1 MLKSIVSALSQRLP
15 VKQIT
20 GNPTLHCTQ
29 NLYKHSAVNESKSS
43 CNFSHASVAN
53 TAADTTKQEQNNSNC
68 AAVRA
73 NTSSKAFRNTAKRA
87 NKSSSKT
94 ANRASKS
101 SSNSRKHSNKH
112 YKASK
117 SYKQSHVVVRNG
129 KDEVCS
135 SLAAVSLASSAQEN
149 SSLASSAANQAL
161 ESKLKPSC
169 VAQCVR
175 QEINKTA
182 KTVAMNFG
190 SEKDFASS
198 VAAGVPSILDS
209 GKADALASSVED
221 HEAPVT
227 SPLASFMAVGG
238 KYLRLSVWAAMLGC
252 ASVALSSCSTNDDLP
267 EREVLVEDPVSFSV
281 ATGMP
286 SILDGG
292 KADALASSV
301 ASHAAPVTSP
311 LASFMAVGGKY
322 LRLSVWAAMLGCAS
336 VALSSCSTNDDLPER
351 EVLVEDPVSF
361 SVSGVSGELL
371 TNVEAHLGSLA
382 VIPKKRAF
390 FYIREIKEVT
400 TKALRAYGY
409 YHPKIKVTLPEKDKK
424 EDTVVKVEVEQGKP
438 LYIRQSRIE
447 VLGEGVKYK
456 VFEDLLKNT
465 ELGSYK
471 ILNHGVYEELKNAI
485 HNTALSMG
493 FFDGKFTSKRI
504 MVYQNQNFA
513 DIELVY
519 DSGKRYDFGELIM
532 NDETAELYKP
542 SHPLQNFKTGD
553 KFATKKINNFVS
565 SLNQT
570 GYYNSVDVRPVLDK
584 AENFQVPVEMHL
596 ERRANNNMRIGLG
609 YSTDEGPR
617 VLLEWNK
624 PLLNSRGD
632 SLSTLMTLTK
642 ITQDAQLVYK
652 IPGENPNLDYYTI
665 NAAQTHTDF
674 NDTLSDRTQLAVH
687 YIANQTGRW
696 RRDYALRLEYE
707 DFDQAKEEGRTL
719 NLMPAVSFT
728 RRESSGGY
736 DPTRGYSIT
745 LEALGAAGA
754 ISDNSFVQVKGTY
767 KGVIAPSENTRFLFR
782 LEQGANFGPDAGEVP
797 PSLRFFAGGDNS
809 IRGFGYRD
817 RSAKQPWGGL
827 KGAKYLTV
835 GSAEFQF
842 PMGISN
848 SRLALFCDVGTATD
862 DYKDELMYGPGLG
875 YRFLSSYGIV
885 RVDVAVGLQKNEE
898 QVYQLHFA
906 FGPEF

>member
-43 CNFSHASVAN
+43 CNFSQASVAN

-73 NTSSKAFRNTAKRA
+73 NTSSKVSRNTAKRA

-94 ANRASKS
+94 AKRANKS
-101 SSNSRKHSNKH
+101 SSKSRKHSNKR

-117 SYKQSHVVVRNG
+117 SYKQSHVVVG
-129 KDEVCS
+129 KGKEEVCS
-135 SLAAVSLASSAQEN
+135 SLAAVSLATSAQEN
-149 SSLASSAANQAL
+149 CSLASSAANQAL

-198 VAAGVPSILDS
+198 VAADVPSILDS
-209 GKADALASSVED
+209 GKADALASSV
-221 HEAPVT
+221 
-227 SPLASFMAVGG
+227 
-238 KYLRLSVWAAMLGC
+238 AAL
-252 ASVALSSCSTNDDLP
+252 
-267 EREVLVEDPVSFSV
+267 
-281 ATGMP
+281 
-286 SILDGG
+286 
-292 KADALASSV
+292 
-301 ASHAAPVTSP
+301 AAPVTSP

-885 RVDVAVGLQKNEE
+885 RVDVAVGLQKNQE

>member
-29 NLYKHSAVNESKSS
+29 NLYKHSAVNASKSS
-43 CNFSHASVAN
+43 CNFSQASVAN

-101 SSNSRKHSNKH
+101 SSKSRKHSNKR

-117 SYKQSHVVVRNG
+117 SYKQSHVVVGKG

-135 SLAAVSLASSAQEN
+135 SLKSMSLAS
-149 SSLASSAANQAL
+149 LAHNQSL

-169 VAQCVR
+169 VAQCVS
-175 QEINKTA
+175 QKINKTA

-198 VAAGVPSILDS
+198 VAAGVPSILD
-209 GKADALASSVED
+209 
-221 HEAPVT
+221 
-227 SPLASFMAVGG
+227 
-238 KYLRLSVWAAMLGC
+238 
-252 ASVALSSCSTNDDLP
+252 
-267 EREVLVEDPVSFSV
+267 
-281 ATGMP
+281 
-286 SILDGG
+286 GG
-292 KADALASSV
+292 KADALASAV

-817 RSAKQPWGGL
+817 RSAMQPWGGL

>member
-20 GNPTLHCTQ
+20 GNPTLPCTQ

-43 CNFSHASVAN
+43 CNFSRASVAN
-53 TAADTTKQEQNNSNC
+53 TAADTTKQEQNQSNC

-73 NTSSKAFRNTAKRA
+73 NTSSKASRNTAKRA
-87 NKSSSKT
+87 NKSSSK
-94 ANRASKS
+94 
-101 SSNSRKHSNKH
+101 SRKHSNKH

-135 SLAAVSLASSAQEN
+135 SLKSMSLASFAD
-149 SSLASSAANQAL
+149 NQSL

-175 QEINKTA
+175 QEINKTP

-190 SEKDFASS
+190 SEKDFATS
-198 VAAGVPSILDS
+198 VAAGVPSILGG
-209 GKADALASSVED
+209 GKAYALSSSVATLA
-221 HEAPVT
+221 APVT
-227 SPLASFMAVGG
+227 SPLASFMAMGG

-252 ASVALSSCSTNDDLP
+252 ASVALT
-267 EREVLVEDPVSFSV
+267 
-281 ATGMP
+281 
-286 SILDGG
+286 
-292 KADALASSV
+292 
-301 ASHAAPVTSP
+301 
-311 LASFMAVGGKY
+311 
-322 LRLSVWAAMLGCAS
+322 
-336 VALSSCSTNDDLPER
+336 SCSTNDDLPER

-438 LYIRQSRIE
+438 LYIRQSKIE

-542 SHPLQNFKTGD
+542 SHPLQNFKIGD

-596 ERRANNNMRIGLG
+596 ERRSNNNMRIGLG

-652 IPGENPNLDYYTI
+652 IPGENPNLDYFTI

-767 KGVIAPSENTRFLFR
+767 KGLIAPTENTRFLFR

-817 RSAKQPWGGL
+817 RSAMQPWGGL

-898 QVYQLHFA
+898 DVYQLHFA

>member
-20 GNPTLHCTQ
+20 GNPMLPCTQ

-43 CNFSHASVAN
+43 CNFSQASVAHS
-53 TAADTTKQEQNNSNC
+53 AADTTKQEQNNSNC

-73 NTSSKAFRNTAKRA
+73 NTSSKATRNTAKRA

-101 SSNSRKHSNKH
+101 SSKSRKHSHKH

-117 SYKQSHVVVRNG
+117 SYKQSHVVVANG

-135 SLAAVSLASSAQEN
+135 SLKSMSLASFAD
-149 SSLASSAANQAL
+149 NQSL

-169 VAQCVR
+169 VAQCVS
-175 QEINKTA
+175 QEINKSA

-198 VAAGVPSILDS
+198 VAAGVPSILGGD
-209 GKADALASSVED
+209 KADALSS
-221 HEAPVT
+221 
-227 SPLASFMAVGG
+227 
-238 KYLRLSVWAAMLGC
+238 
-252 ASVALSSCSTNDDLP
+252 
-267 EREVLVEDPVSFSV
+267 SV
-281 ATGMP
+281 AT
-286 SILDGG
+286 L
-292 KADALASSV
+292 
-301 ASHAAPVTSP
+301 AAPVTSP
-311 LASFMAVGGKY
+311 LASFMAMGGKY

-438 LYIRQSRIE
+438 LYIRQSKIE

-542 SHPLQNFKTGD
+542 SHPLQNFKIGD

-596 ERRANNNMRIGLG
+596 ERRSNNNMRIGLG

-767 KGVIAPSENTRFLFR
+767 KGLIAPTENTRFLFR

-817 RSAKQPWGGL
+817 RSAMQPWGGL

-898 QVYQLHFA
+898 DVYQLHFA

>member
-20 GNPTLHCTQ
+20 GNPMLPCTQ

-43 CNFSHASVAN
+43 CNFSQASVAN
-53 TAADTTKQEQNNSNC
+53 MAADTTKQEQNNSNC

-73 NTSSKAFRNTAKRA
+73 NTSSKASKNTAKRA

-94 ANRASKS
+94 AKRANKS
-101 SSNSRKHSNKH
+101 SSKSRKHSNKR

-117 SYKQSHVVVRNG
+117 SYKQSHVVVGKG

-135 SLAAVSLASSAQEN
+135 SLAAVSLATSAQEN
-149 SSLASSAANQAL
+149 SSLASLADDQAL

-169 VAQCVR
+169 VAQCVL
-175 QEINKTA
+175 QEVNKTA

-198 VAAGVPSILDS
+198 VAAGIPSILDS
-209 GKADALASSVED
+209 
-221 HEAPVT
+221 
-227 SPLASFMAVGG
+227 
-238 KYLRLSVWAAMLGC
+238 
-252 ASVALSSCSTNDDLP
+252 
-267 EREVLVEDPVSFSV
+267 
-281 ATGMP
+281 
-286 SILDGG
+286 G

-532 NDETAELYKP
+532 NDETAELFKP
-542 SHPLQNFKTGD
+542 SHPLQNFKVGD

-707 DFDQAKEEGRTL
+707 DFNQAKEEGRTL

>member
-29 NLYKHSAVNESKSS
+29 NLYKHSAVNASKSS
-43 CNFSHASVAN
+43 CNFSQASVAN

-101 SSNSRKHSNKH
+101 SSKSRKHSHKH

-117 SYKQSHVVVRNG
+117 SYKQSHVVVANG

-135 SLAAVSLASSAQEN
+135 SLAAVSLATSAQEN

-198 VAAGVPSILDS
+198 VAAGVPSIF
-209 GKADALASSVED
+209 GGYKADALASSVED

-281 ATGMP
+281 
-286 SILDGG
+286 
-292 KADALASSV
+292 
-301 ASHAAPVTSP
+301 
-311 LASFMAVGGKY
+311 
-322 LRLSVWAAMLGCAS
+322 
-336 VALSSCSTNDDLPER
+336 
-351 EVLVEDPVSF
+351 
-361 SVSGVSGELL
+361 SGVAGELL

>member
-73 NTSSKAFRNTAKRA
+73 NASSKASRNTAKRA

-101 SSNSRKHSNKH
+101 SSKSRKHSHKH

-117 SYKQSHVVVRNG
+117 SYKQSHVVVANG

-135 SLAAVSLASSAQEN
+135 SLKSMSLAS
-149 SSLASSAANQAL
+149 LAHNQSL

-169 VAQCVR
+169 VAQCVS
-175 QEINKTA
+175 QKINKTA

-198 VAAGVPSILDS
+198 VAAGVPSILD
-209 GKADALASSVED
+209 
-221 HEAPVT
+221 
-227 SPLASFMAVGG
+227 
-238 KYLRLSVWAAMLGC
+238 
-252 ASVALSSCSTNDDLP
+252 
-267 EREVLVEDPVSFSV
+267 
-281 ATGMP
+281 
-286 SILDGG
+286 GG
-292 KADALASSV
+292 KADALASAV

>member
-20 GNPTLHCTQ
+20 GNPMLPCTQ

-73 NTSSKAFRNTAKRA
+73 NTSSKATRNTAKRA

-94 ANRASKS
+94 AKRANKS
-101 SSNSRKHSNKH
+101 SSKSRKHSNKR

-117 SYKQSHVVVRNG
+117 SYKQSHVVVGNG

-135 SLAAVSLASSAQEN
+135 SLKSMSLATSAQEK
-149 SSLASSAANQAL
+149 SCLASLADNQSL

-221 HEAPVT
+221 HE
-227 SPLASFMAVGG
+227 
-238 KYLRLSVWAAMLGC
+238 
-252 ASVALSSCSTNDDLP
+252 
-267 EREVLVEDPVSFSV
+267 
-281 ATGMP
+281 
-286 SILDGG
+286 
-292 KADALASSV
+292 
-301 ASHAAPVTSP
+301 APVTSP

>member
-53 TAADTTKQEQNNSNC
+53 TAADTTKQEQNHSNC

-73 NTSSKAFRNTAKRA
+73 NTSSKASRNTAKRA
-87 NKSSSKT
+87 NKSSGK
-94 ANRASKS
+94 
-101 SSNSRKHSNKH
+101 SRKHSNKH

-117 SYKQSHVVVRNG
+117 SYKQSHVVVANG
-129 KDEVCS
+129 KDDVCS
-135 SLAAVSLASSAQEN
+135 SLKSISAQEN
-149 SSLASSAANQAL
+149 SSLASFAANQAL

-175 QEINKTA
+175 QEINKKA

-198 VAAGVPSILDS
+198 VAEGVPSILGGD
-209 GKADALASSVED
+209 KADALASDVAA
-221 HEAPVT
+221 HVT
-227 SPLASFMAVGG
+227 SPLASFMAMGG

-252 ASVALSSCSTNDDLP
+252 ASVALTSCSTNDDLP
-267 EREVLVEDPVSFSV
+267 E
-281 ATGMP
+281 
-286 SILDGG
+286 
-292 KADALASSV
+292 
-301 ASHAAPVTSP
+301 H
-311 LASFMAVGGKY
+311 
-322 LRLSVWAAMLGCAS
+322 
-336 VALSSCSTNDDLPER
+336 

-424 EDTVVKVEVEQGKP
+424 EDTIVKVEVDQGKP
-438 LYIRQSRIE
+438 LYIRQSKIE

-456 VFEDLLKNT
+456 VFEDLIKNT

-542 SHPLQNFKTGD
+542 SHPLQNFKVGD

-596 ERRANNNMRIGLG
+596 ERRSNNNMRIGLG

-767 KGVIAPSENTRFLFR
+767 KGLIAPSENTRFLFR

-817 RSAKQPWGGL
+817 RSAMQPWGGL

>member
-29 NLYKHSAVNESKSS
+29 NLYKHSAVNASKSS
-43 CNFSHASVAN
+43 CNFSQASVAN

-101 SSNSRKHSNKH
+101 SSKSRKHSHKH

-117 SYKQSHVVVRNG
+117 SYKQSHVVVANG

-135 SLAAVSLASSAQEN
+135 SLKSMSLAS
-149 SSLASSAANQAL
+149 LAHNQSL

-169 VAQCVR
+169 VAQCVS
-175 QEINKTA
+175 QKINKTA

-198 VAAGVPSILDS
+198 VAAGVPSILD
-209 GKADALASSVED
+209 
-221 HEAPVT
+221 
-227 SPLASFMAVGG
+227 
-238 KYLRLSVWAAMLGC
+238 
-252 ASVALSSCSTNDDLP
+252 
-267 EREVLVEDPVSFSV
+267 
-281 ATGMP
+281 
-286 SILDGG
+286 GG
-292 KADALASSV
+292 KADALASAV

-817 RSAKQPWGGL
+817 RSAMQPWGGL

>member
-20 GNPTLHCTQ
+20 GNPMLPCTQ
-29 NLYKHSAVNESKSS
+29 NLYKHSAVNASKSS
-43 CNFSHASVAN
+43 CNFSQASVAHS
-53 TAADTTKQEQNNSNC
+53 AADTTKQEQNNSNC

-73 NTSSKAFRNTAKRA
+73 NTSSKATRNTAKRA

-101 SSNSRKHSNKH
+101 SSKSRKHSHKH

-117 SYKQSHVVVRNG
+117 SYKQSHVVVANG

-135 SLAAVSLASSAQEN
+135 SLKSISAQEN

-221 HEAPVT
+221 HE
-227 SPLASFMAVGG
+227 
-238 KYLRLSVWAAMLGC
+238 
-252 ASVALSSCSTNDDLP
+252 
-267 EREVLVEDPVSFSV
+267 
-281 ATGMP
+281 
-286 SILDGG
+286 
-292 KADALASSV
+292 
-301 ASHAAPVTSP
+301 APVTSP

-519 DSGKRYDFGELIM
+519 DSGKRYDFGDLIM

-609 YSTDEGPR
+609 YSTDE
-617 VLLEWNK
+617 WNK

-632 SLSTLMTLTK
+632 SLSTLMPLTK

-728 RRESSGGY
+728 RRESSGGFC
-736 DPTRGYSIT
+736 
-745 LEALGAAGA
+745 AG
-754 ISDNSFVQVKGTY
+754 Q
-767 KGVIAPSENTRFLFR
+767 RHL
-782 LEQGANFGPDAGEVP
+782 QGCDC
-797 PSLRFFAGGDNS
+797 
-809 IRGFGYRD
+809 
-817 RSAKQPWGGL
+817 AK
-827 KGAKYLTV
+827 
-835 GSAEFQF
+835 
-842 PMGISN
+842 
-848 SRLALFCDVGTATD
+848 
-862 DYKDELMYGPGLG
+862 
-875 YRFLSSYGIV
+875 
-885 RVDVAVGLQKNEE
+885 
-898 QVYQLHFA
+898 
-906 FGPEF
+906 

>member
-1 MLKSIVSALSQRLP
+1 M
-15 VKQIT
+15 
-20 GNPTLHCTQ
+20 
-29 NLYKHSAVNESKSS
+29 
-43 CNFSHASVAN
+43 
-53 TAADTTKQEQNNSNC
+53 
-68 AAVRA
+68 
-73 NTSSKAFRNTAKRA
+73 
-87 NKSSSKT
+87 
-94 ANRASKS
+94 
-101 SSNSRKHSNKH
+101 
-112 YKASK
+112 
-117 SYKQSHVVVRNG
+117 
-129 KDEVCS
+129 
-135 SLAAVSLASSAQEN
+135 SLATSAQENRSLASSAD
-149 SSLASSAANQAL
+149 NQAL
-161 ESKLKPSC
+161 ESKVKPSC

-209 GKADALASSVED
+209 GKADALASSVAALA
-221 HEAPVT
+221 APVT

-281 ATGMP
+281 SGVSGELLTNVEAHLG
-286 SILDGG
+286 S
-292 KADALASSV
+292 LAV
-301 ASHAAPVTSP
+301 IP
-311 LASFMAVGGKY
+311 KK
-322 LRLSVWAAMLGCAS
+322 
-336 VALSSCSTNDDLPER
+336 SCSTNDDLPER

-609 YSTDEGPR
+609 YSTDDGPR

-817 RSAKQPWGGL
+817 RSAMQPWGGL

-885 RVDVAVGLQKNEE
+885 RVDVAVGLQKNQE

>member
-29 NLYKHSAVNESKSS
+29 NLYKHSAVNASKSS
-43 CNFSHASVAN
+43 CNFSQASVAN

-101 SSNSRKHSNKH
+101 SSKSRKHSNKR

-117 SYKQSHVVVRNG
+117 SYKQSHVVVGKG

-135 SLAAVSLASSAQEN
+135 SLKSMSLAS
-149 SSLASSAANQAL
+149 LAHNQSL

-169 VAQCVR
+169 VAQCVS
-175 QEINKTA
+175 QKINKTA

-198 VAAGVPSILDS
+198 VAAGVPSILD
-209 GKADALASSVED
+209 
-221 HEAPVT
+221 
-227 SPLASFMAVGG
+227 
-238 KYLRLSVWAAMLGC
+238 
-252 ASVALSSCSTNDDLP
+252 
-267 EREVLVEDPVSFSV
+267 
-281 ATGMP
+281 
-286 SILDGG
+286 GG
-292 KADALASSV
+292 KADALASAV

>member
-29 NLYKHSAVNESKSS
+29 NLYKHSAVNASKSS
-43 CNFSHASVAN
+43 CNFSQASVAN
-53 TAADTTKQEQNNSNC
+53 MAADTTTKQEQNNSNC

-73 NTSSKAFRNTAKRA
+73 NTSSKASKNTAKRA
-87 NKSSSKT
+87 NKSSSK
-94 ANRASKS
+94 
-101 SSNSRKHSNKH
+101 SRKHSNKH

-117 SYKQSHVVVRNG
+117 SYKQSHVVVGKG

-135 SLAAVSLASSAQEN
+135 SLAAVSLATSAQEK
-149 SSLASSAANQAL
+149 SCLASSAANQAL

-169 VAQCVR
+169 VAQCVS

-190 SEKDFASS
+190 SEKDFAFS
-198 VAAGVPSILDS
+198 VAAGV
-209 GKADALASSVED
+209 
-221 HEAPVT
+221 
-227 SPLASFMAVGG
+227 
-238 KYLRLSVWAAMLGC
+238 
-252 ASVALSSCSTNDDLP
+252 
-267 EREVLVEDPVSFSV
+267 
-281 ATGMP
+281 P

-301 ASHAAPVTSP
+301 EDHEAPVTSP

-504 MVYQNQNFA
+504 LVYQNQNFA

-532 NDETAELYKP
+532 NEETAALFKP
-542 SHPLQNFKTGD
+542 SHPLQNFKAGD
-553 KFATKKINNFVS
+553 KFATKKINTFVS

-584 AENFQVPVEMHL
+584 AENYHVPVEMHL
-596 ERRANNNMRIGLG
+596 ERRADNNMRIGLG

-624 PLLNSRGD
+624 PLLNTRGD

-652 IPGENPNLDYYTI
+652 IPGDNPNLDYYTI

-674 NDTLSDRTQLAVH
+674 NDTLSDRTQFAVH

-736 DPTRGYSIT
+736 DPTRGYSLT

-782 LEQGANFGPDAGEVP
+782 LEQGANFGPDASEVP

-875 YRFLSSYGIV
+875 YRFLSPYGIV

>member
-29 NLYKHSAVNESKSS
+29 NLYKHSAVNASKSS
-43 CNFSHASVAN
+43 CNFSQASVAN
-53 TAADTTKQEQNNSNC
+53 MAADTTKQEQNKSNC

-94 ANRASKS
+94 AKRANKS
-101 SSNSRKHSNKH
+101 SSKSHKHSNKH

-117 SYKQSHVVVRNG
+117 SYKQRHVVAGKG
-129 KDEVCS
+129 KDDVCTS
-135 SLAAVSLASSAQEN
+135 FKSMSLATSAQEKRSLAS
-149 SSLASSAANQAL
+149 LADNHAL
-161 ESKLKPSC
+161 ESNLKPSC
-169 VAQCVR
+169 VAQCVS

-182 KTVAMNFG
+182 KIVAMNFG

-209 GKADALASSVED
+209 GKADALASSV
-221 HEAPVT
+221 
-227 SPLASFMAVGG
+227 
-238 KYLRLSVWAAMLGC
+238 AAL
-252 ASVALSSCSTNDDLP
+252 
-267 EREVLVEDPVSFSV
+267 
-281 ATGMP
+281 
-286 SILDGG
+286 
-292 KADALASSV
+292 
-301 ASHAAPVTSP
+301 AAPVTSP

-817 RSAKQPWGGL
+817 RSAMQPWGGL

-842 PMGISN
+842 PIGISN

-875 YRFLSSYGIV
+875 YRFLSPYGIV

>member
-15 VKQIT
+15 VKQMT
-20 GNPTLHCTQ
+20 GNPTLPCTQ
-29 NLYKHSAVNESKSS
+29 NLYKHSAANASKSS
-43 CNFSHASVAN
+43 CNFSQSSVAN
-53 TAADTTKQEQNNSNC
+53 TAADTTNQELNNSNC

-73 NTSSKAFRNTAKRA
+73 NTYSKASRNTAKRA
-87 NKSSSKT
+87 K
-94 ANRASKS
+94 KS
-101 SSNSRKHSNKH
+101 SSNSVKRANKSSGKSRKHSNKH

-117 SYKQSHVVVRNG
+117 SYKQSHIVVCKG
-129 KDEVCS
+129 KDDVCS
-135 SLAAVSLASSAQEN
+135 SLTSMSLAKSAQEN
-149 SSLASSAANQAL
+149 GNLASFADNQTP
-161 ESKLKPSC
+161 EFKLKPSC
-169 VAQCVR
+169 VAQCVH

-190 SEKDFASS
+190 SKKDCASS
-198 VAAGVPSILDS
+198 VAAGMPSILGG
-209 GKADALASSVED
+209 GKEDALSSSVANIT
-221 HEAPVT
+221 APVT

-252 ASVALSSCSTNDDLP
+252 ASVALT
-267 EREVLVEDPVSFSV
+267 
-281 ATGMP
+281 
-286 SILDGG
+286 
-292 KADALASSV
+292 
-301 ASHAAPVTSP
+301 
-311 LASFMAVGGKY
+311 
-322 LRLSVWAAMLGCAS
+322 
-336 VALSSCSTNDDLPER
+336 SCSTNDDLPER

-361 SVSGVSGELL
+361 SVSGVSGDLL

-424 EDTVVKVEVEQGKP
+424 EDTVVKVEVDQGKP
-438 LYIRQSRIE
+438 LYIRQSKIE
-447 VLGEGVKYK
+447 ILGEGVKYK

-504 MVYQNQNFA
+504 LVYQNQNFA

-532 NDETAELYKP
+532 NEETAALFKP
-542 SHPLQNFKTGD
+542 SHPLQNFKAGD
-553 KFATKKINNFVS
+553 KFATKKINTFVS

-584 AENFQVPVEMHL
+584 AENFHVPVEMHL
-596 ERRANNNMRIGLG
+596 ERRADNNMRVGLG

-652 IPGENPNLDYYTI
+652 IPADNPNLDYYTI

-674 NDTLSDRTQLAVH
+674 NDTLSDRTQFAVH

-719 NLMPAVSFT
+719 NLIPAVSFT

-736 DPTRGYSIT
+736 DPTRGYSLT

-782 LEQGANFGPDAGEVP
+782 LEQGATFGPDASEVP